1 MGCEYYGG
9 DGDAEKIAPRSGF
22 HRSREILR
30 PSRARRGE
38 GIGFPNPRVA
48 RTSSSTLIADA
59 ISVHTNDMS
68 LRRIAYYATV
78 LILLAAAGITL
89 LPIVMRFSVDRYIY
103 ASLEAVPMTDAV
115 MVLGASVI
123 NGKPSPVLERRAKT
137 AIDLYLAGR
146 SANILVTG
154 DNGALN
160 HDEVTPVRKYLL
172 DAGIPAGDIFLDHA
186 GFDTYS
192 SMYRAR
198 AVFEAD
204 SITIVTQDFHL
215 PRALFLARSLGLEA
229 YGVPAEG
236 GVGSGR
242 DYLREIPAS
251 VKAVLNLM
259 MRREPKYLGETI
271 PLDGDGSTTWY

>member
-1 MGCEYYGG
+1 MT
-9 DGDAEKIAPRSGF
+9 
-22 HRSREILR
+22 
-30 PSRARRGE
+30 RRR
-38 GIGFPNPRVA
+38 F
-48 RTSSSTLIADA
+48 
-59 ISVHTNDMS
+59 
-68 LRRIAYYATV
+68 AYYAAICV
-78 LILLAAAGITL
+78 LLGAAGITM
-89 LPIVMRFSVDRYIY
+89 LPILMRLSVDRYIY
-103 ASLEAVPMTDAV
+103 ASPELVPVTDAV

-123 NGKPSPVLERRAKT
+123 NGKPSPVLERRTKT
-137 AIDLYLAGR
+137 AIDLYDAGR

-160 HDEVTPVRKYLL
+160 HDEVTPVRNYLL

-204 SITIVTQDFHL
+204 SIAIVTQDFHL
-215 PRALFLARSLGLEA
+215 PRSLFIARSLGIEA

-236 GVGSGR
+236 GEGSGR

-251 VKAVLNLM
+251 VKAILNLITH
-259 MRREPKYLGETI
+259 REPKYLGETI